1 MFLLQYW
8 DLRSPTPA
16 HTLTL
21 PERCYTMDVKGPLM
35 VIGTAER
42 HILIYDLNN
51 PSTPFK
57 VCNISETRLF
67 NHH

>member
-1 MFLLQYW
+1 
-8 DLRSPTPA
+8 
-16 HTLTL
+16 
-21 PERCYTMDVKGPLM
+21 MDVKGPLM

-57 VCNISETRLF
+57 V
-67 NHH
+67 